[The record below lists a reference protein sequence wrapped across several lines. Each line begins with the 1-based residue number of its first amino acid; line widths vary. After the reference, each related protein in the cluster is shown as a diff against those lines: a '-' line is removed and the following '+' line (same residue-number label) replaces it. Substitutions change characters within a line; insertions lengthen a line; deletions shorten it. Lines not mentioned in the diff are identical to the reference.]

1 MLGHKSSIYETEI
14 AEIGVNS
21 SVQGK
26 LALWDGGGGN
36 TPAYI
41 KLHSPNGTGHYLFT
55 EDDGTIKV
63 HNAAPLL
70 FKKIERVEANMFPF
84 FIALMIQALIERCLR
99 NKIKDNKIDGL
110 EVYPEDRKT
119 PYPTTS
125 KVLNLFEGISTYTI
139 TQGSKTVEEFKDELT
154 DTQKTILN
162 FLEISEEQY
171 WKSNLRVKK

>member
-1 MLGHKSSIYETEI
+1 
-14 AEIGVNS
+14 
-21 SVQGK
+21 
-26 LALWDGGGGN
+26 
-36 TPAYI
+36 
-41 KLHSPNGTGHYLFT
+41 
-55 EDDGTIKV
+55 
-63 HNAAPLL
+63 
-70 FKKIERVEANMFPF
+70 
-84 FIALMIQALIERCLR
+84 MIQALIERCLR

-119 PYPTTS
+119 PYPTTN